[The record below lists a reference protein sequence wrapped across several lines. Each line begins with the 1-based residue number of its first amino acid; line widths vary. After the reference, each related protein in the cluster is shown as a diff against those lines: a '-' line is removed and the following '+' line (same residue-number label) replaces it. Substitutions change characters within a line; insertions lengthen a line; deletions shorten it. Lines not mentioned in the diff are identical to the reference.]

1 MSGPQSGESLEIIE
15 APVVIGE
22 NVVQKM
28 KVSSLSLDIPAIKIK
43 DIDIFLQDI
52 ETEVIENKVI
62 IQGIIH
68 KEIFYL
74 GHDQVFH
81 HQAEDTQLST
91 FIDIPG
97 AAAGMEVVLE
107 PSIEH
112 VSAKVLAEGKLIE
125 LSIIIQLFVKV
136 LSRKELIV
144 KTGTGPLVKVEKLI
158 GENSVQAIIA
168 NDLDLTIKARKIV
181 DIIAELKELEVE
193 AIDDLVILQGVVYK
207 EIYYIGEDEL
217 EHQASEEI
225 PFSEFVDIPGTEPGM
240 NVQAYWQFEN
250 IKDNLNTD
258 GITINQKIALDVTVK
273 VTETIQT
280 NLVTGKD
287 SLVMLPEVIGENTK
301 QFLNESSLTLKEEAR
316 EINAIKATFLNI
328 SAEAVNE
335 KVIVQGLIRKELS
348 YYDKDNF
355 EYVEEEEIPFCTLVN
370 VVVGARPGM
379 QVDVIPSIYLLEP
392 VLAADGKELSQ
403 KYIGEIFVKVT
414 ENIQFNLCEVE
425 TYQQ

>member
-81 HQAEDTQLST
+81 HQVEDTQLST

-316 EINAIKATFLNI
+316 EINAIKATFLDI

-370 VVVGARPGM
+370 VVGARPGM

>member
-91 FIDIPG
+91 FIDILG

-316 EINAIKATFLNI
+316 EINAIKATFLDI

-370 VVVGARPGM
+370 VVGARPGM

>member
-316 EINAIKATFLNI
+316 EINAIKATFLDI

-370 VVVGARPGM
+370 VVGARPGM